1 MRGTCRTGLAGR
13 SIPVGTSKVIVAPA
27 PESWWVTA
35 LTPELCP
42 GPHSWG
48 CHVAGWRRLRGQ
60 GRAGLGVGTW
70 TGEAGGGDR
79 AGPAPAL
86 GGEQGHAARVPCTC
100 VPPGEQVAPYRQ
112 AHSRLKTAARL
123 RPTPSSEGGQPP
135 RLLNVGLEG
144 LGLVQTWDGPEPLQD
159 ASLGGLPEQHPHP
172 ISVSGTASREP
183 THQGNRAVLGLGTA
197 GARNRDAETE
207 GLASRGLP
215 GCSRHPEPTSQG
227 KRREGSKARR
237 RHRCSRIEF
246 ESLPTD
252 SVWPPGF
259 SFPTRLLGSGWPM
272 PTLGLG
278 SSSPSQQRAGG
289 LGAGLGA
296 LHFVPRFPPGS
307 GGSVIRIGF
316 RPESCSARDSLGS
329 RHPETV
335 HLK

>member
-159 ASLGGLPEQHPHP
+159 ASLGGLPEQPPTPSLSQGQRPENPPTRGIERSWVSGQLGPGTGMQRLKGLPPGASLGAHVTLSPPPRESAEKVRRPAAGIGALGLNSNLFRLTQSGRLVSAFPPASWARGGPCRRWAWGPPHP
-172 ISVSGTASREP
+172 PSS
-183 THQGNRAVLGLGTA
+183 VLGAWG
-197 GARNRDAETE
+197 
-207 GLASRGLP
+207 RGL
-215 GCSRHPEPTSQG
+215 GHFTLC
-227 KRREGSKARR
+227 
-237 RHRCSRIEF
+237 
-246 ESLPTD
+246 
-252 SVWPPGF
+252 PGF
-259 SFPTRLLGSGWPM
+259 PLGVGAVSS
-272 PTLGLG
+272 GLG
-278 SSSPSQQRAGG
+278 SDPSLAQ
-289 LGAGLGA
+289 
-296 LHFVPRFPPGS
+296 
-307 GGSVIRIGF
+307 
-316 RPESCSARDSLGS
+316 
-329 RHPETV
+329 PETAWAPGTQRRCI
-335 HLK
+335 